1 MPISQDGD
9 TTVQYTDI
17 QSLEYHYRC
26 FFASPGPGNLNII
39 SGNHF
44 EKACSEFNSLFKKIN
59 AAGGIVKNNKGEYL
73 FIKRLGLWD
82 LPKGKLHKKESS
94 RDGAIREVGEETGL
108 TDLII
113 TKQLPCSYHIYK
125 NNFGKEI
132 LKETHWFEMIVKGDQ
147 NLVPQKEEDISEVR
161 WFSAPE
167 LEIPLHATY
176 ESLRHLWGQYMQE

>member
-1 MPISQDGD
+1 MGDLMPDAHVKGFVLSSFIALICKSDSAVKSAVSSKFFLMLQRYTVFLNDKAVIISRNSNMPISQDGD

-39 SGNHF
+39 SGTDF

-113 TKQLPCSYHIYK
+113 TKQ
-125 NNFGKEI
+125 F
-132 LKETHWFEMIVKGDQ
+132 W
-147 NLVPQKEEDISEVR
+147 
-161 WFSAPE
+161 
-167 LEIPLHATY
+167 
-176 ESLRHLWGQYMQE
+176 